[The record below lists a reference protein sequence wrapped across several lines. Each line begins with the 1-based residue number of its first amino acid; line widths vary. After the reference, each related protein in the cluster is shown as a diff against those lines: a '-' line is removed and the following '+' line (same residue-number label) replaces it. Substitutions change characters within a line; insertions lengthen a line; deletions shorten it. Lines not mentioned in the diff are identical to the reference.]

1 MREALRFFVTWC
13 LFLYLYVDEGT
24 PGKGMLPVR
33 KECRLTAGCG
43 SSALRCQPE
52 GGDM

>member
-24 PGKGMLPVR
+24 PGKGML
-33 KECRLTAGCG
+33 AGASG
-43 SSALRCQPE
+43 E
-52 GGDM
+52 K